1 VSSRQERGV
10 AALLVAALALALVA
24 AAFVAIG
31 LVSSHGADAFLAGA
45 VSSGGSLLLIG
56 LAVGRSSGPLRPSR
70 R

>member
-1 VSSRQERGV
+1 
-10 AALLVAALALALVA
+10 VA

-56 LAVGRSSGPLRPSR
+56 LAVGRSAGPLRPSR